1 MSQGETIITSREA
14 PSLGL
19 RVCRAAF
26 LKCLSHMPEGQLTI
40 KERGETV
47 GEFGD
52 ASSEL
57 KAVVDIQDPVAYQRL
72 LLGGS
77 IAAGETYMEKQWE
90 TDDLTAVIRIFAR
103 NLPTLDYWE
112 NKFKWLTMP
121 VMKWQH
127 FLNRNTKQQAKK
139 NIEAHYDL
147 GNKLYTRF
155 LDQTMMYSSAIY
167 PDPNASLGD
176 AQHHK
181 LKTICDKLMLGPD
194 DHLLEIGTGWGGLAV
209 YAAKYYGCKVT
220 TTTISEEQFAYASDW
235 VAKESLQ
242 ERVTLLKQDY
252 RTLNGQ
258 YTKLV
263 SIEMIEAV
271 GRKYLGNFFQK
282 CASLLRQDGLMLL
295 QSITIDD
302 RRFESYASS
311 VDFIQKYIF
320 PGGFLP
326 SQYELNAHMKKYSDF
341 MIRDLHD
348 IGLDYAKTLNDWY
361 VAFTAA
367 KDALLTDGYDE
378 RFVRMWTYY
387 LKYCEGGFLER
398 TISTVQLVLSKP
410 AHRELLHRS

>member
-19 RVCRAAF
+19 RACRAAF

-40 KERGETV
+40 KERGDTV

-57 KAVVDIQDPVAYQRL
+57 RAVVDIQELVAYQRL

-127 FLNRNTKQQAKK
+127 FLNRNTKKQAKK

-181 LKTICDKLMLGPD
+181 LKTICDKLMLTSD

-220 TTTISEEQFAYASDW
+220 TTTISEEQFAYASEW
-235 VAKESLQ
+235 VAKESL
-242 ERVTLLKQDY
+242 EDKVTLLKQDY
-252 RTLNGQ
+252 RTLQGQ

-282 CASLLRQDGLMLL
+282 CSSLLRPDGLMLL

-302 RRFESYASS
+302 RRFESYANS

-326 SQYELNAHMKKYSDF
+326 SQYELNAHMKDHSDF

-348 IGLDYAKTLNDWY
+348 IGLDYAKTLHDWY

-367 KDALLTDGYDE
+367 KEALLKDGYDE

-410 AHRELLHRS
+410 AHRELLYRG